1 MAHKAIDLACG
12 QLALTSGEIAE
23 VPCGC
28 LTEALIIDFLY
39 GFTSDWGPSHN
50 PASWLNYT
58 NDPARFWHF
67 AMSDLVEGAARLE
80 IPLSA
85 AQLAQLDQLGA
96 ALREG
101 NRRVNL
107 TRITEPA
114 DIETRHFLDSLTA
127 AMPLL
132 DQLRAHAP
140 LRLVDVGSGGGMPG
154 LPLKIAFPHLRV
166 TLVESI
172 GKKAAFL
179 RATVQALGLRDV
191 EVVAE
196 RAETVAREPEHRD
209 AYDWAT
215 ARAVGSLP
223 VVVELCAPF
232 LAPGGLLVAQ
242 RSGDLD
248 TQLTQAAP
256 AFKALRLWSRVPI
269 WLDLPG
275 LGADGGRRGLIVGEK
290 YAPTPA
296 LYPRRPGIPRK
307 HPLGR
312 PLGDL

>member
-1 MAHKAIDLACG
+1 MS
-12 QLALTSGEIAE
+12 AL
-23 VPCGC
+23 
-28 LTEALIIDFLY
+28 
-39 GFTSDWGPSHN
+39 
-50 PASWLNYT
+50 
-58 NDPARFWHF
+58 R
-67 AMSDLVEGAARLE
+67 EGIARLNIE
-80 IPLSA
+80 LGD

-107 TRITEPA
+107 TRIIDPA
-114 DIETRHFLDSLTA
+114 EIETRHFLDSLSA

-132 DQLRAHAP
+132 DRLRANAP

-154 LPLKIAFPHLRV
+154 IPLKIAFPQLRV

-179 RATVQALGLRDV
+179 RETVEQLGLRDV
-191 EVVAE
+191 QVVAE
-196 RAETVAREPEHRD
+196 RAETVGRDPAHRD

-223 VVVELCAPF
+223 VVIELCGPF

-248 TQLTQAAP
+248 SELTQAAP

-269 WLDLPG
+269 WIDLPG
-275 LGADGGRRGLIVGEK
+275 LDGGKRGLIVGEK

-296 LYPRRPGIPRK
+296 TYPRRLGVPRK
-307 HPLGR
+307 R
-312 PLGDL
+312 PLA

>member
-1 MAHKAIDLACG
+1 MS
-12 QLALTSGEIAE
+12 AL
-23 VPCGC
+23 V
-28 LTEALIIDFLY
+28 D
-39 GFTSDWGPSHN
+39 
-50 PASWLNYT
+50 
-58 NDPARFWHF
+58 
-67 AMSDLVEGAARLE
+67 GAARLGIE
-80 IPLSA
+80 LGD
-85 AQLAQLDQLGA
+85 AQLARRDQLGA

-107 TRITEPA
+107 TRITDPVEV
-114 DIETRHFLDSLTA
+114 ETRHFLDSLSA

-132 DQLRAHAP
+132 DRLRANEP

-154 LPLKIAFPHLRV
+154 LPLKIAFPQLRV

-179 RATVQALGLRDV
+179 RQTIEQLGLREV
-191 EVVAE
+191 EVVAD
-196 RAETVAREPEHRD
+196 RAETAARDVERRD
-209 AYDWAT
+209 AADWAT

-248 TQLTQAAP
+248 TELTLAAP
-256 AFKALRLWSRVPI
+256 AFKALRLWSRIPI
-269 WLDLPG
+269 WIDLPG
-275 LGADGGRRGLIVGEK
+275 LEGGKRGLIVGEK

-296 LYPRRPGIPRK
+296 IYPRRPGIPRK
-307 HPLGR
+307 HPIA
-312 PLGDL
+312 